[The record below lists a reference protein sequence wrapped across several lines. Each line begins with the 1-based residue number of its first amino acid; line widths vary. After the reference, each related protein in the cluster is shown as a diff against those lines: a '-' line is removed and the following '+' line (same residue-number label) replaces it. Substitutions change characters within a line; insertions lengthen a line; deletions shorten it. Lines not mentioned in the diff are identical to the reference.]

1 MLHAAWCFAGKTVE
15 EASSRGLLFRRLDT
29 LLDAQLNAIP
39 PLPRQ
44 LNATAKL
51 QAQGKGEKR
60 GKKEGGKEVEGGRK
74 LLASAASG
82 QRQGRQHKHT
92 DTRQARQP
100 ASSPP
105 TLGYSLASPAS
116 AALLEVKGAGEECSV
131 SEVSEVLAGAAPH

>member
-44 LNATAKL
+44 LNATSKL

-82 QRQGRQHKHT
+82 Q
-92 DTRQARQP
+92 RQARQP